1 MNPEKTKFMLFGTRR
16 LIAKL
21 SNSTIPFL
29 DRDLSP
35 SPFFKD
41 LGVVFDSNLYLD
53 SHVNHLSSLIQGK
66 LCQINSAR
74 HLFTKDVLSVIL
86 NS

>member
-74 HLFTKDVLSVIL
+74 VHLFTKTFFQSF
-86 NS
+86 